1 MSQVSECVFCEIIA
15 GKSPANVHYEDDEI
29 IVIDNV
35 LRWTP
40 VMLLVIPKRHMSQEE
55 LWSGEILAGLGR
67 AAVDVGTQLCPR
79 GYRILSNFGPD
90 AMQSQEHGHLHVLGG
105 MYLGP
110 YA

>member
-1 MSQVSECVFCEIIA
+1 MNQVPGCVFCEIIA
-15 GKSPANVHYEDDEI
+15 GRSPANVRYEVDDI

-40 VMLLVIPKRHMSQEE
+40 IMLLVMPKSHMSQDQ
-55 LWSGEILAGLGR
+55 LWSSEILAGLGR
-67 AAVDVGTQLCPR
+67 AAVDVGTQFCPR